1 MEQQRRGTVLVELV
15 RLVVVVVCTAAGY
28 EVSRALVDQDDS
40 QRIILGA
47 IVGSGTGYVLGGV
60 FGRTVRTMVGVTER
74 RLSEAAGADLVAG
87 GLGMLA
93 GMTTGT
99 ILGWP
104 LLLLPTRAVAV
115 PTLAFLLI
123 VLGSLGYRVAVLKRE
138 DILQLFGLTFRT
150 RARDLRVLDTS
161 AILDPRLL
169 DSVRAGFVRGTFLV
183 PEFVLEELQSIA
195 DSGEPQRRQRGRRG
209 LEALHALKQEGL
221 VDVRVVERSYPEL
234 EQVDAKVVAL
244 ARDRGAAIVSNDVA
258 LRRVA
263 ELQGIEVLSL
273 AGLAS
278 LLRPPVLP
286 GETVRVELVRRGREP
301 GQAVGYLEDGS
312 MIVVEESEVF
322 VGSAVEATVTSVL
335 QTAGGR
341 MLFARPAEVGAQ
353 GPAATRSP
361 SGAEPPAERPEP
373 PGGRPAAAGG

>member
-1 MEQQRRGTVLVELV
+1 MEQQQGRRGTVLVELV

-28 EVSRALVDQDDS
+28 EISRALADQDDS
-40 QRIILGA
+40 QQIVLGA
-47 IVGSGTGYVLGGV
+47 IVGSGIGYVGGGV
-60 FGRTVRTMVGVTER
+60 FGRTVRTMVGVAER
-74 RLSEAAGADLVAG
+74 RLSATSGADFVAG
-87 GLGMLA
+87 GFGLLAGMLA
-93 GMTTGT
+93 GS

-104 LLLLPTRAVAV
+104 LLLLSAREIAV

-169 DSVRAGFVRGTFLV
+169 DCVRAGFIRGTFLV

-195 DSGEPQRRQRGRRG
+195 DSGESQRRGRGRRG
-209 LEALHALKQEGL
+209 LELLHALKQEAL

-273 AGLAS
+273 ASLAN

-286 GETVRVELVRRGREP
+286 GETVRVELVREGREP
-301 GQAVGYLEDGS
+301 EQGVGYLEDGS
-312 MIVVEESEVF
+312 MIVVEEARRF
-322 VGSAVEATVTSVL
+322 VGTTIQATVTSVL
-335 QTAGGR
+335 QTAGGK
-341 MLFARPAEVGAQ
+341 MLFARPADAD
-353 GPAATRSP
+353 PAAPADASP
-361 SGAEPPAERPEP
+361 GGAEVAE
-373 PGGRPAAAGG
+373 G